1 MNKIALG
8 MLPCLALSPLAA
20 AIAEQVSQPVD
31 ALDNVEVVAVSP
43 LQFGGV
49 DVNKIPANVQTV
61 SAKELQDGQALS
73 LADYMNRYLGSV
85 NINDAQNNP
94 LQPDVQYRGFSASP
108 LMGLPAGMAVYVNGI
123 RFNEPFG
130 DMVNWDL
137 IPQGA
142 IENMA
147 LQPSSN
153 PAFGLN
159 ALGGSITV
167 NTKTGF
173 SSPKHQLE
181 VQGGS
186 WDRHSE
192 ELSSGWN
199 NGTWGYFLDF
209 NNFSEAGWR
218 DHSRSDAKRGFGT
231 LSWRGVKSSLDLSI
245 AGTDNT
251 LRGNGALPQE
261 MLAFGR
267 DQVFTHPD
275 ITRNR
280 MLLVSLDGDTWLN
293 DHNQL
298 SGTMYY
304 RKNKIG
310 TYNGDGSEFGTC
322 LDEGAGEN
330 AFLCQESDGEFAD
343 EGLIDLAG
351 NNVNANPDLMG
362 GTINTSS
369 TLQQSFG
376 FALQNAFDHKIFGR
390 DNHLVGGASF
400 DYGNARYH
408 ADTQLGAL
416 TADRGVADGG
426 VLLQDAHVRLTSE
439 TDHYG
444 LFLTDTYS
452 LTDKLDVTVAGRYNQ
467 SHIKLRDQFGAD
479 LNGTHAFDRFNPA
492 AGLTYAFMPE
502 LIFYG
507 NYSESSRVPTPMELG
522 CANPD
527 DPCRLPN
534 AFVSDPPLKQVV
546 ANTFETGLR
555 GRLKNLLEGYVDWN
569 FGLFRAINNND
580 IIFKS
585 TGGVGSNVGYFDNVG
600 STLRQGVELDLSGT
614 FYQRWR
620 WSAHYTFIDASFE
633 TPFLGSSPNN
643 PLSDADGNIQVH
655 AGDKIPGI
663 PAHQFKFSTD
673 YDILPEW
680 TLGFDMNYNSSQYLR
695 GDEANL
701 TDKLPAFVV
710 FNLRSEYRFNEHV
723 ALFGRVNNLFD
734 REYANFGTWGN
745 TGDVLDGLGLPGD
758 QQSRFVGVGAPRAA
772 WIGIRLTM

>member
-1 MNKIALG
+1 MNKVALG
-8 MLPCLALSPLAA
+8 ILPWFSMLPLAET
-20 AIAEQVSQPVD
+20 IAEEL
-31 ALDNVEVVAVSP
+31 ATNLDTVEVVAVSP

-49 DVNKIPANVQTV
+49 DVNKIPSNVQTV
-61 SAKELQDGQALS
+61 SAQELQESQALS

-108 LMGLPAGMAVYVNGI
+108 LMGLPQGLAVYVNGV

-130 DMVNWDL
+130 DMINWDL

-142 IENMA
+142 IDNMA
-147 LQPSSN
+147 LQPASN

-159 ALGGSITV
+159 ALGGAITI

-199 NGTWGYFLDF
+199 DGTWGYFLDF

-218 DHSRSDAKRGFGT
+218 DHSRTDAKRGFGT

-245 AGTDNT
+245 AGTENT

-280 MLLVSLDGDTWLN
+280 MMLVSLDGDTWLD

-298 SGTMYY
+298 SGTAYY
-304 RKNKIG
+304 RRNKIS
-310 TYNGDGSEFGTC
+310 TYNGDGSEFAAC
-322 LDEGAGEN
+322 DDEDG
-330 AFLCQESDGEFAD
+330 FLCQETDGELAD

-351 NNVNANPDLMG
+351 NYIGTQDSLLG

-369 TLQQSFG
+369 ALQQSFG
-376 FALQNAFDHKIFGR
+376 FALQDAFDHKVFGR

-408 ADTQLGAL
+408 ADTELGAL
-416 TADRGVADGG
+416 TSDRGVAGGG
-426 VLLQDAHVRLTSE
+426 VLLQDAHVRLTTE

-444 LFLTDTYS
+444 LFLTDTYA

-467 SHIKLRDQFGAD
+467 THIKLRDHFGAD
-479 LNGTHAFDRFNPA
+479 LNGTHSFDRFNPA

-502 LIFYG
+502 LTFYG
-507 NYSESSRVPTPMELG
+507 NYSESSRVPTPMELS

-546 ANTFETGLR
+546 ANTFETGVR
-555 GRLKNLLEGYVDWN
+555 GRLKNLLDGHVDWN
-569 FGLFRAINNND
+569 LGLFRAINNND

-600 STLRQGVELDLSGT
+600 STLRQGVELDLSGN

-620 WSAHYTFIDASFE
+620 WSTHYTYIDASFE
-633 TPFLGSSPNN
+633 TPFLSSSPNN
-643 PLSDADGNIQVH
+643 PQADADGNIQVH

-673 YDILPEW
+673 YDILSEW

-772 WIGIRLTM
+772 WIGLRLTM

>member
-1 MNKIALG
+1 MNKIAVG
-8 MLPCLALSPLAA
+8 VLPWFSLLPLAA
-20 AIAEQVSQPVD
+20 AIAAETSGKLD
-31 ALDNVEVVAVSP
+31 AVEVVAVTP
-43 LQFGGV
+43 LQFGGI
-49 DVNKIPANVQTV
+49 DVNKIPAHVQTV
-61 SAKELQDGQALS
+61 SADQLQEAQALS
-73 LADYMNRYLGSV
+73 LAEYMNRYLGSV

-108 LMGLPAGMAVYVNGI
+108 LMGLPQGLAVYVNGI

-137 IPQGA
+137 IPNGA

-147 LQPSSN
+147 LQPASN

-159 ALGGSITV
+159 ALGGSISV

-173 SSPKHQLE
+173 SAPGHSFE
-181 VQGGS
+181 AQGGS

-192 ELSSGWN
+192 EISSGWN

-209 NNFSEAGWR
+209 KYFNEKGWRAHSPSEA
-218 DHSRSDAKRGFGT
+218 KQGFGT

-245 AGTDNT
+245 AGTENT
-251 LRGNGALPQE
+251 LRGNGALPQQ
-261 MLAFGR
+261 MLAYGR

-304 RKNKIG
+304 RRNKIG
-310 TYNGDGSEFGTC
+310 TYNGDGSEFDDCGGFMCEEDGVTQ
-322 LDEGAGEN
+322 LEDLNEN
-330 AFLCQESDGEFAD
+330 PIPASDALE
-343 EGLIDLAG
+343 
-351 NNVNANPDLMG
+351 G

-376 FALQNAFDHKIFGR
+376 FALQDAFDHKIFGR
-390 DNHLVGGASF
+390 NNHLVGGASF

-408 ADTQLGAL
+408 ADTQLGSL
-416 TADRGVADGG
+416 TADRGVAGGG
-426 VLLQDAHVRLTSE
+426 VLIEDAHVRLTTE

-444 LFLTDTYS
+444 VFLTDTYS
-452 LTDKLDVTVAGRYNQ
+452 LTDKLDVTVSGRYNQ
-467 SHIKLRDQFGAD
+467 SHIKLRDHVGED
-479 LNGTHAFDRFNPA
+479 LNGSHSFDRFNPA
-492 AGLTYAFMPE
+492 AGFTYAVMPE
-502 LIFYG
+502 LTLFG
-507 NYSESSRVPTPMELG
+507 NYSESSRVPTPMELS
-522 CANPD
+522 CANPN

-555 GRLKNLLEGYVDWN
+555 GRLKNLLPGYLDWN
-569 FGLFRAINNND
+569 LALFRTINNDD

-585 TGGVGSNVGYFDNVG
+585 TGGVGSNLGYFDNVG
-600 STLRQGVELDLSGT
+600 STLRQGVELGLNGN
-614 FYQRWR
+614 FYERWR
-620 WSAHYTFIDASFE
+620 WSTHYTYIDASFE
-633 TPFLGSSPNN
+633 TGFLSSSPNN
-643 PLSDADGNIQVH
+643 PMADGNGDIVVQP
-655 AGDKIPGI
+655 GDKLPGI

-673 YDILPEW
+673 FDIVSAW
-680 TLGFDMNYNSSQYLR
+680 TLGMDMNYNSSQYLR

-701 TDKLPAFVV
+701 TAKLPAFVV
-710 FNLRSEYRFNEHV
+710 FNLRSEYRFNPNV
-723 ALFGRVNNLFD
+723 TLFGRVTNLFD
-734 REYANFGTWGN
+734 RDYANFGTWGN

-772 WIGIRLTM
+772 WIGIRLTL

>member
-1 MNKIALG
+1 MNKVALG
-8 MLPCLALSPLAA
+8 LLPCFALLPLAE
-20 AIAEQVSQPVD
+20 AIAEQAAGD
-31 ALDNVEVVAVSP
+31 ATALDNVEVVAVSP
-43 LQFGGV
+43 LQSGGLEV
-49 DVNKIPANVQTV
+49 DKIPANVQTV
-61 SAKELQDGQALS
+61 SADEFQEAQALS

-108 LMGLPAGMAVYVNGI
+108 LMGLPQGLAVYVNGI

-130 DMVNWDL
+130 DMINWDL

-142 IENMA
+142 IQSMV
-147 LQPSSN
+147 LQPASN

-159 ALGGSITV
+159 ALGGSISV

-173 SSPKHQLE
+173 SAPGHSLE

-192 ELSSGWN
+192 ELTSAWN
-199 NGTWGYFLDF
+199 NGTWGYFLDG
-209 NNFSEAGWR
+209 NYFSEAGWR
-218 DHSRSDAKRGFGT
+218 AHSDSEAKRGIGT
-231 LSWRGVKSSLDLSI
+231 LSWRGVQSSLDLTI
-245 AGTDNT
+245 AGADNT
-251 LRGNGALPQE
+251 LRGNGAVPQE
-261 MLAFGR
+261 MLVYGR

-293 DHNQL
+293 DFNQL
-298 SGTMYY
+298 SATMYY
-304 RKNKIG
+304 RRNKIT
-310 TYNGDGSEFGTC
+310 TYNGDGSEFAAC
-322 LDEGAGEN
+322 ADNAG
-330 AFLCQESDGEFAD
+330 FLCQEADGELGNGD
-343 EGLIDLAG
+343 GLIDLAG
-351 NNVNANPDLMG
+351 NNVSADPALLG

-376 FALQNAFDHKIFGR
+376 FALQDAFDYKIFGR
-390 DNHLVGGASF
+390 QNHLVGGVSF
-400 DYGNARYH
+400 DHGIARYH
-408 ADTQLGAL
+408 ADTELGSL
-416 TADRGVADGG
+416 TGDRGVALGG
-426 VLLQDAHVRLTSE
+426 VLLQDARVRLTAE

-452 LTDKLDVTVAGRYNQ
+452 VTDKLDVTVAGRYNQ
-467 SHIKLRDQFGAD
+467 SHIKLRDHYGEE
-479 LNGTHAFDRFNPA
+479 LNGSHSYDRFNPA
-492 AGLTYAFMPE
+492 AGFTYNFMPE

-507 NYSESSRVPTPMELG
+507 NYSESSRVPTPMELS
-522 CANPD
+522 CADPTA
-527 DPCRLPN
+527 PCRLPN

-546 ANTFETGLR
+546 SNTFETGFR
-555 GRLKNLLEGYVDWN
+555 GRLKNLLQGYMDWDLS
-569 FGLFRAINNND
+569 LFRAINNND

-600 STLRQGVELDLSGT
+600 STLRQGVELGLSGN
-614 FYQRWR
+614 FYERWR

-633 TPFLGSSPNN
+633 TAFLSHSPNN
-643 PLSDADGNIQVH
+643 PAADASGDIQVQ

-663 PAHQFKFSTD
+663 PAHQFKFSSD

-701 TDKLPAFVV
+701 TGKLPAFVV
-710 FNLRSEYRFNEHV
+710 FTLRSEDHFNAHV

-734 REYANFGTWGN
+734 REYSTFGTWGN
-745 TGDVLDGLGLPGD
+745 TGDVLDGLGLLGD
-758 QQSRFVGVGAPRAA
+758 QQSRFVGVAAPRAA

>member
-1 MNKIALG
+1 MKKVALG
-8 MLPCLALSPLAA
+8 VLPLFSMLPLAE
-20 AIAEQVSQPVD
+20 AIAAEV
-31 ALDNVEVVAVSP
+31 ATNLEEVEVVAVTP

-49 DVNKIPANVQTV
+49 DINKIPANVQTV
-61 SAKELQDGQALS
+61 SAEKLQEAQALS

-108 LMGLPAGMAVYVNGI
+108 LMGLPQGLATYVNGI

-130 DMVNWDL
+130 DMINWDL
-137 IPQGA
+137 IPNGA
-142 IENMA
+142 IDNMS
-147 LQPSSN
+147 LQPASN

-159 ALGGSITV
+159 ALGGSINI

-173 SSPKHQLE
+173 SAPGHSFE
-181 VQGGS
+181 AQGGS

-192 ELSSGWN
+192 ELTSGWN
-199 NGTWGYFLDF
+199 NGTWGYFLDAKYF
-209 NNFSEAGWR
+209 NEKGWRAHSPSEA
-218 DHSRSDAKRGFGT
+218 KQGFGT
-231 LSWRGVKSSLDLSI
+231 LSWRGVKSGLDFSI
-245 AGTDNT
+245 AGSDNT

-280 MLLVSLDGDTWLN
+280 MMLVSLAGDTWLN

-304 RKNKIG
+304 RRNKIG
-310 TYNGDGSEFGTC
+310 TYNGDGSEFGAC
-322 LDEGAGEN
+322 LDEGGGEN
-330 AFLCQESDGEFAD
+330 AFLCQETDGELAD
-343 EGLIDLAG
+343 EGLFDLAG
-351 NNVNANPDLMG
+351 NNIDASPVVEG

-376 FALQNAFDHKIFGR
+376 FALQNAFDQKIFGR
-390 DNHLVGGASF
+390 NNHLVGGASF
-400 DYGNARYH
+400 DHGNARYH
-408 ADTQLGAL
+408 ADTQLGSL
-416 TADRGVADGG
+416 TADRGVSGGG
-426 VLLQDAHVRLTSE
+426 VLLQDAHVRLTTE

-444 LFLTDTYS
+444 VFLTDTYS
-452 LTDKLDVTVAGRYNQ
+452 LTDKLDLTVSGRYNQ
-467 SHIKLRDQFGAD
+467 SHIKLRDHVGDD
-479 LNGTHAFDRFNPA
+479 LNGSHSFDRFNPA

-502 LIFYG
+502 LTFFG
-507 NYSESSRVPTPMELG
+507 NYSESSRVPTPMELS

-546 ANTFETGLR
+546 ANTFETGVR
-555 GRLKNLLEGYVDWN
+555 GRLKNLLPGYMDWN
-569 FGLFRAINNND
+569 LALFRTINNND

-600 STLRQGVELDLSGT
+600 STLRQGVEAGLSGN
-614 FYQRWR
+614 FYERWR
-620 WSAHYTFIDASFE
+620 WSTHYTYIDASFE

-643 PLSDADGNIQVH
+643 PLADGDGNIHVK
-655 AGDKIPGI
+655 AGDKLPGI

-673 YDILPEW
+673 FDIVSAW
-680 TLGFDMNYNSSQYLR
+680 TLGMDMNYNSSQYLR

-701 TDKLPAFVV
+701 TAKLPGFVV
-710 FNLRSEYRFNEHV
+710 FNLRSEYRFNKNV
-723 ALFGRVNNLFD
+723 ALFGKVSNLFD
-734 REYANFGTWGN
+734 RQYANFGTWGN
-745 TGDVLDGLGLPGD
+745 TGDVLDGVGLPGD

>member
-1 MNKIALG
+1 MNKLAVG
-8 MLPCLALSPLAA
+8 MLPWFSLLPLAE
-20 AIAEQVSQPVD
+20 AISAETSDKLD
-31 ALDNVEVVAVSP
+31 AVEVVAVTP
-43 LQFGGV
+43 LQFSGI
-49 DVNKIPANVQTV
+49 DIRKIPANVQTV
-61 SAKELQDGQALS
+61 SADQLQEAQALS
-73 LADYMNRYLGSV
+73 LAEYMNRYLGSV

-108 LMGLPAGMAVYVNGI
+108 LMGLPQGLAVYVNGI

-137 IPQGA
+137 IPNGA
-142 IENMA
+142 IESMA
-147 LQPSSN
+147 LQPASN

-159 ALGGSITV
+159 ALGGSISV

-173 SSPKHQLE
+173 SAPGHSFE
-181 VQGGS
+181 AQGGS

-192 ELSSGWN
+192 EVSSGWN

-209 NNFSEAGWR
+209 KYFNEKGWRAHSPSEA
-218 DHSRSDAKRGFGT
+218 KQGFGT

-245 AGTDNT
+245 AGTENT
-251 LRGNGALPQE
+251 LRGNGALPQQ

-304 RKNKIG
+304 RRNKIG
-310 TYNGDGSEFGTC
+310 TYNGDGSEFDDCGGFMCEEDGVTQ
-322 LDEGAGEN
+322 LEDLNEN
-330 AFLCQESDGEFAD
+330 PIPASDALE
-343 EGLIDLAG
+343 
-351 NNVNANPDLMG
+351 G

-376 FALQNAFDHKIFGR
+376 FALQDAFDHKIFGR
-390 DNHLVGGASF
+390 NNRLVGGASF

-408 ADTQLGAL
+408 ADTQLGSL
-416 TADRGVADGG
+416 TADRGVAGGG
-426 VLLQDAHVRLTSE
+426 VLIEDAHVRLTTE
-439 TDHYG
+439 TDNYG
-444 LFLTDTYS
+444 VFLTDTFS
-452 LTDKLDVTVAGRYNQ
+452 LTDQLDVTVSGRYNQ
-467 SHIKLRDQFGAD
+467 SHIKLRDHVGED
-479 LNGTHAFDRFNPA
+479 LNGSHSFDRFNPA
-492 AGLTYAFMPE
+492 AGFTYTVMPE
-502 LIFYG
+502 LTFFG
-507 NYSESSRVPTPMELG
+507 NYSESSRVPTPMELS

-555 GRLKNLLEGYVDWN
+555 GRLKNLLPGYLDWN
-569 FGLFRAINNND
+569 LALFRTINNDD

-585 TGGVGSNVGYFDNVG
+585 TGGVGSNLGYFDNVG
-600 STLRQGVELDLSGT
+600 STLRQGVELGLNGN
-614 FYQRWR
+614 FYERWR
-620 WSAHYTFIDASFE
+620 WSTHYTYIDASFE
-633 TPFLGSSPNN
+633 TGFLSSSPNN
-643 PLSDADGNIQVH
+643 PMADGNGDIVVRP
-655 AGDKIPGI
+655 GDKLPGI

-673 YDILPEW
+673 FDIVSAW
-680 TLGFDMNYNSSQYLR
+680 TLGMDMNYNSSQYLR

-701 TDKLPAFVV
+701 TAKLPAFVV
-710 FNLRSEYRFNEHV
+710 FNLRSEYRFNPNV
-723 ALFGRVNNLFD
+723 TLFGRVTNLFD

>member
-1 MNKIALG
+1 MNKIAVG
-8 MLPCLALSPLAA
+8 VLPWFSLLPLAA
-20 AIAEQVSQPVD
+20 AIAAETSGKLD
-31 ALDNVEVVAVSP
+31 AVEVVAVTP
-43 LQFGGV
+43 LQFGGI
-49 DVNKIPANVQTV
+49 DVNKIPAHVQTV
-61 SAKELQDGQALS
+61 SADQLQEAQALS
-73 LADYMNRYLGSV
+73 LAEYMNRYLGSV

-108 LMGLPAGMAVYVNGI
+108 LMGLPQGLAVYVNGI

-137 IPQGA
+137 IPNGA

-147 LQPSSN
+147 LQPASN

-159 ALGGSITV
+159 ALGGSISV

-173 SSPKHQLE
+173 SAPGHSFE
-181 VQGGS
+181 AQGGS

-192 ELSSGWN
+192 EISSGWN

-209 NNFSEAGWR
+209 KYFNEKGWRAHSPSEA
-218 DHSRSDAKRGFGT
+218 KQGFGT

-245 AGTDNT
+245 AGTENT
-251 LRGNGALPQE
+251 LRGNGALPQQ
-261 MLAFGR
+261 MLAYGR

-304 RKNKIG
+304 RRNKIG
-310 TYNGDGSEFGTC
+310 TYNGDGSEFDDCGGFMCEEDGVTQ
-322 LDEGAGEN
+322 LEDLNEN
-330 AFLCQESDGEFAD
+330 PIPASDSLE
-343 EGLIDLAG
+343 
-351 NNVNANPDLMG
+351 G

-376 FALQNAFDHKIFGR
+376 FALQDAFDHKIFGR
-390 DNHLVGGASF
+390 NNHLVGGASF

-408 ADTQLGAL
+408 ADTQLGSL
-416 TADRGVADGG
+416 TADRGVAGGG
-426 VLLQDAHVRLTSE
+426 VLIEDAHVRLTTE

-444 LFLTDTYS
+444 VFLTDTYS
-452 LTDKLDVTVAGRYNQ
+452 LTDKLDVTVSGRYNQ
-467 SHIKLRDQFGAD
+467 SHIKLRDHVGED
-479 LNGTHAFDRFNPA
+479 LNGSHSFDRFNPA
-492 AGLTYAFMPE
+492 AGFTYAVMPE
-502 LIFYG
+502 LTLFG
-507 NYSESSRVPTPMELG
+507 NYSESSRVPTPMELS
-522 CANPD
+522 CANPN

-555 GRLKNLLEGYVDWN
+555 GRLKNLLPGYLDWN
-569 FGLFRAINNND
+569 LALFRTINNDD

-585 TGGVGSNVGYFDNVG
+585 TGGVGSNLGYFDNVG
-600 STLRQGVELDLSGT
+600 STLRQGVELGLNGN
-614 FYQRWR
+614 FYERWR
-620 WSAHYTFIDASFE
+620 WSTHYTYIDASFE
-633 TPFLGSSPNN
+633 TGFLSSSPNN
-643 PLSDADGNIQVH
+643 PMADGNGDIVVQP
-655 AGDKIPGI
+655 GDKLPGI

-673 YDILPEW
+673 FDIVSAW
-680 TLGFDMNYNSSQYLR
+680 TLGMDMNYNSSQYLR

-701 TDKLPAFVV
+701 TAKLPAFVV
-710 FNLRSEYRFNEHV
+710 FNLRSEYRFNPNV
-723 ALFGRVNNLFD
+723 TLFGRVTNLFD
-734 REYANFGTWGN
+734 RDYANFGTWGN

-772 WIGIRLTM
+772 WIGIRLTL